1 MISEFVKI
9 ADLIHQGMSVD
20 EIDTKLLGRE
30 KRETTRRQF
39 RELEHRIDSLT
50 SEQIKIL
57 ATGSLDEQK
66 QITHLALCKTYG
78 IYKDFVTDVLAEK
91 AQVYD
96 FDLTDL
102 DYNSFISRK
111 VVDHPELDRLAAT
124 TKKKVKQVLYKMLN
138 QVGIIDSTSNP
149 IILPPYVETRVEQAI
164 TIEKPNLLACFLY
177 TEQQINALS

>member
-1 MISEFVKI
+1 MISEFTKV
-9 ADLIHQGMSVD
+9 ADLIDQGVPVD
-20 EIDTKLLGRE
+20 DIDAKLLGRE

-39 RELEHRIDSLT
+39 RELKLRVETLT
-50 SEQIKIL
+50 SEQIEIL
-57 ATGSLDEQK
+57 ANGSLDEQK
-66 QITHLALCKTYG
+66 QIIHIALCKTYA

-96 FDLTDL
+96 FNLTDL

-111 VVDHPELDRLAAT
+111 VLDHYELDRLAPS

-149 IILPPYVETRVEQAI
+149 TILPPNVESKVEQAI
-164 TIEKPNLLACFLY
+164 INEDPTLLSCFLY
-177 TEQQINALS
+177 TEHQINALL